1 MRVLLVS
8 HRYPPESVAGVE
20 LYTQRLAAELV
31 KGGDT
36 VSVVT
41 RHWGPAPPAP
51 LVPQTVRERPPD
63 GTTVY
68 RFVGGN
74 YVGGEVDFTL
84 FLRDH
89 ECLEQLF
96 TAALV
101 EAAPEVV
108 HFNHLVG
115 LSPRFIPIA
124 RRLGAAV
131 VVSLHDLYFA
141 CPLFHLRKKSGELCA
156 GPDGGR
162 ECGRTCFASE
172 SPETGLRWG
181 LRTVY
186 YRRILGMAHRMV
198 SGSRYIAS
206 FFEQFAPG
214 DAGVR
219 VVPNGVAVEPADPAT
234 LTYSTPKERGRL
246 TLAYFGTIIRHKGA
260 HVILEALRGG
270 RVGPVDLL
278 ILGQCPDPT
287 YIRKLRQM
295 AAAVP
300 DLTFRLLGPFKQS
313 LFPTLLQGV
322 DCVVMPSLVPEA
334 GPQVPREAMARGIP
348 VLGSRLGAV
357 PEIVLDGENG
367 FTFDPN
373 RPGELAAILRR
384 LVREDGLLGR
394 LREGVLRTPVVTVAQ
409 HSRMIREVY
418 EEALAELAHRNG
430 FGGPE
435 AEEVGFL
442 HETLVSLGLGAP
454 Q

>member
-1 MRVLLVS
+1 
-8 HRYPPESVAGVE
+8 VAGVE

-41 RHWGPAPPAP
+41 RHWGPVPPAPPA
-51 LVPQTVRERPPD
+51 PQTVRERPPD

-68 RFVGGN
+68 RFVGG
-74 YVGGEVDFTL
+74 EIDFSL

-89 ECLEQLF
+89 VRLGDHVRLEQLF

-108 HFNHLVG
+108 HFNHLLG
-115 LSPRFIPIA
+115 LSTWFIPIA

-141 CPLFHLRKKSGELCA
+141 CPQLHLRKKSGELCA

-162 ECGRTCFASE
+162 ECGRTCYASDG
-172 SPETGLRWG
+172 PGAGLRWG
-181 LRTVY
+181 LRTAY
-186 YRRILGMAHRMV
+186 FRRMLGLAHRLIA
-198 SGSRYIAS
+198 GSRYVAS
-206 FFEQFAPG
+206 FFEEFAPRRV
-214 DAGVR
+214 GVR
-219 VVPNGVAVEPADPAT
+219 VVPNGIAVEPADPAM

-246 TLAYFGTIIRHKGA
+246 TLAYFGTVIRHKGP
-260 HVILEALRGG
+260 HVILEALRGA
-270 RVGPVDLL
+270 RLGPVELL
-278 ILGQCPDPT
+278 ILGQCPDSR
-287 YIRKLRQM
+287 YVEELREA

-300 DLTFRLLGPFKQS
+300 DLTFRFFGPFEQS
-313 LFPTLLQGV
+313 LFPLLLEDI

-334 GPQVPREAMARGIP
+334 GPQVPREALACGIP

-373 RPGELAAILRR
+373 RPGELAGILRR
-384 LVREDGLLGR
+384 LVREDGLLAR
-394 LREGVLRTPVVTVAQ
+394 LREGVFRTPVVTVSDHA
-409 HSRMIREVY
+409 RMIRENY
-418 EEALAELAHRNG
+418 QEALAELPRRNG
-430 FGGPE
+430 FAGPE

-442 HETLVSLGLGAP
+442 HETLVGLGLTAP
-454 Q
+454 P